1 MRHLLRITQSALTL
15 LVSSYAVSAPRTT
28 AAMRQAAMQAL
39 TKRSMHCAAAVQ
51 GVQPQLLRS
60 TEAYS
65 IYGYAEGGY
74 AIVAADDMLPAVLG
88 MSKKAYKPDG
98 TNPGL
103 RWYLEMVEQA
113 SSQAVAQNRP
123 ARIVKPDT
131 DRFPAEVQPIVQSEW
146 GQEEP
151 YWNLCPMKNG
161 ERCVTG
167 CVATAMAQIL
177 YTISTPDHGIG
188 ERTIY
193 AGSTP
198 VYANFGETTYDY
210 ANMLDRYRGVQY
222 SSAEAEAVAVLMM
235 HCGVASNMDY
245 DPEGSGTYTEDAA
258 DGLVRYFG
266 FDEAKQYNRSDYSE
280 QEWMDIIYQE
290 LADGYAMYYS
300 GVDGW
305 MGGHAFVLDGY
316 TEDGMVYIN
325 WGWNGDDNGP
335 YNIALLDP
343 SMYSFSYYQDLI
355 LGIHGQR
362 EPLIEDELTIESGKL
377 SQLIAEDQR
386 ERYSGLVLHGT
397 INSTD
402 LGVLR
407 QMAGVNTDGSRSKG
421 NLSTLD
427 LSDVRIV
434 AGGEPFLTDADGS
447 LTTTDDAVPERA
459 FYGCRALSTLTL
471 PPTITSIGVGAFAG
485 CPRLTTLTIPEGD
498 DKEYTLADDVLYDR
512 DGQII
517 SVLPSRTGVFQVEA
531 GTETIG
537 RYAFA
542 GCTRLTEI
550 RLPESVNTIADHA
563 FDGCSELHAMRI
575 SARQLPE
582 THVTALDGVNG
593 SKTSLYVVAG
603 TKDKY
608 KSTAPWS
615 IFYSNVSG
623 AQYDNIIEFGTGI
636 TARDVNRYYGTPNPA
651 RYGYRISGDIPQG
664 DPVITCDTNEETP
677 VGDYPIHVERGT
689 ITNEVLELYDGTMH
703 ILPAIL
709 TATAIDATMYEG
721 DEVPALE
728 VSITGFKL
736 DQTESV
742 VTEMPVATTE
752 ATSASPVGDYPITV
766 SGGEAPN
773 YQWRY
778 KSGTLHVLA
787 VVTGIDQ
794 VTSDTAVDQPVYTI
808 DGRRL
813 GTSTSHLAPGI
824 YIRGKRKVVIK

>member
-1 MRHLLRITQSALTL
+1 
-15 LVSSYAVSAPRTT
+15 
-28 AAMRQAAMQAL
+28 MRQAAMQAL

-167 CVATAMAQIL
+167 CVATAMAQLI
-177 YTISTPDHGIG
+177 YTVGTPDHGIG

-210 ANMLDRYRGVQY
+210 ANMLDLYRGVQY

-300 GVDGW
+300 GVDGL

-427 LSDVRIV
+427 LSETV
-434 AGGEPFLTDADGS
+434 AENFKIDACSARARLLRLSCPEHPHTAAHHHLDRCGS
-447 LTTTDDAVPERA
+447 L
-459 FYGCRALSTLTL
+459 CRLS
-471 PPTITSIGVGAFAG
+471 
-485 CPRLTTLTIPEGD
+485 
-498 DKEYTLADDVLYDR
+498 
-512 DGQII
+512 
-517 SVLPSRTGVFQVEA
+517 PSHHPHHSR
-531 GTETIG
+531 G
-537 RYAFA
+537 R
-542 GCTRLTEI
+542 
-550 RLPESVNTIADHA
+550 
-563 FDGCSELHAMRI
+563 
-575 SARQLPE
+575 
-582 THVTALDGVNG
+582 
-593 SKTSLYVVAG
+593 
-603 TKDKY
+603 
-608 KSTAPWS
+608 
-615 IFYSNVSG
+615 
-623 AQYDNIIEFGTGI
+623 
-636 TARDVNRYYGTPNPA
+636 
-651 RYGYRISGDIPQG
+651 
-664 DPVITCDTNEETP
+664 
-677 VGDYPIHVERGT
+677 
-689 ITNEVLELYDGTMH
+689 
-703 ILPAIL
+703 
-709 TATAIDATMYEG
+709 
-721 DEVPALE
+721 
-728 VSITGFKL
+728 
-736 DQTESV
+736 
-742 VTEMPVATTE
+742 
-752 ATSASPVGDYPITV
+752 
-766 SGGEAPN
+766 
-773 YQWRY
+773 
-778 KSGTLHVLA
+778 
-787 VVTGIDQ
+787 
-794 VTSDTAVDQPVYTI
+794 
-808 DGRRL
+808 
-813 GTSTSHLAPGI
+813 
-824 YIRGKRKVVIK
+824 